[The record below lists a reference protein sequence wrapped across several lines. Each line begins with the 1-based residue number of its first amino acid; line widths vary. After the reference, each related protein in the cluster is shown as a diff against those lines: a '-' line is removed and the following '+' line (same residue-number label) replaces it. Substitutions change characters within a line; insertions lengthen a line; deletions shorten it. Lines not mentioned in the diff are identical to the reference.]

1 MKGRRLLVVLLLAAL
16 VAPVAG
22 CGAGKPATR
31 LLPSEQKLKGM
42 YEACQNIKLNEQG
55 AATRTISTRELPGLG
70 TIEISAVLV
79 RSNGMTKTDKWSGV
93 RFSDVLGHFGVV
105 SPFKE
110 LRIEGWDGYVGRVSS
125 EIALRPDTILADT
138 RNGKPLPRED
148 GPVRLVV
155 GSEDGFYWIRMI
167 TIIEV
172 IR

>member
-1 MKGRRLLVVLLLAAL
+1 MKRRRLVVVLLLAAL
-16 VAPVAG
+16 VAPAAG
-22 CGAGKPATR
+22 CGAGAPATR

-42 YEACQNIKLNEQG
+42 YEACQNIKLSEQG
-55 AATRTISTRELPGLG
+55 AETKTIPTGELPALG
-70 TIEISAVLV
+70 TIEITAVLK
-79 RSNGMTKTDKWSGV
+79 RSNGMTKTGKWSGV
-93 RFSDVLGHFGVV
+93 RFSDVLSHYGVTA
-105 SPFKE
+105 PFKE

-125 EIALRPDTILADT
+125 EIALRPDTILAN
-138 RNGKPLPRED
+138 RGNGKPLPKED